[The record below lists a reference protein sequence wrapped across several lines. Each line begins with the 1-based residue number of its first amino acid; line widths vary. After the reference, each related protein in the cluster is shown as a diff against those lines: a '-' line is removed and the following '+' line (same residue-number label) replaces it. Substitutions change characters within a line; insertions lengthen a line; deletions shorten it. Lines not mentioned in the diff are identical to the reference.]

1 VPEPV
6 PEPALAPVDGSSVRF
21 RRHRGTLAEMSGTIV
36 VGVDG
41 SPVSAEALRWAAAE
55 ARLRDARLQIV
66 HAWTFIPPTSVGDP
80 GMLAVPSGD
89 LVGQLDAEEAS
100 ARAGLAAVV
109 ADALGPTPDVA
120 LEPTLVEGDPGDA
133 LVAASR
139 DADLVV
145 VGSHGK
151 SGFRAA
157 LVGSVSRHV
166 VDHAECAVVV
176 VKPQPQP

>member
-1 VPEPV
+1 MDS
-6 PEPALAPVDGSSVRF
+6 AVRV
-21 RRHRGTLAEMSGTIV
+21 RESRGTLGVMAGTIV

-41 SPVSAEALRWAAAE
+41 SPVSADALRWAAAE
-55 ARLRDARLQIV
+55 ARLRGARLQVV
-66 HAWTFIPPTSVGDP
+66 HAWTFIPPTAIGDP
-80 GMLAVPSGD
+80 GLIAVPSGD

-100 ARAGLAAVV
+100 AGAGLDAVI
-109 ADALGPTPDVA
+109 AEALGPTPDVP
-120 LEPTLVEGDPGDA
+120 LESTLVEGDAGDV

-145 VGSHGK
+145 VGSHGR

-176 VKPQPQP
+176 VKPQS